1 MSPKNSPF
9 VFICAG
15 MSLDGKISNFK
26 RQQAPIS
33 SDNDKEMLL
42 DARAEADAIL
52 IGGNTLRQDDP
63 SLTLKTQKR
72 KNDRIRAGRAPEPIK
87 ITVVSN
93 AGSLDLDGKF
103 FTEGEGEKMIFTTAK
118 TTDRRI
124 EEIRKKA
131 KVYVLGE
138 KVVDLEKMM
147 FFLFEEGIKSV
158 LVEGGGELNAALL
171 EKDLVDEIRLKI
183 GDLIIGGRDAA
194 TLVDGEGFDLLG
206 AKKVKFQSVVQGKNH
221 IIVKAKIVK

>member
-1 MSPKNSPF
+1 MLKKNRPF

-26 RQQAPIS
+26 KEQTPIS
-33 SDNDKEMLL
+33 SDDNRETLF
-42 DARAEADAIL
+42 DARAEVDAVM

-72 KNDRIRAGRAPEPIK
+72 KNDRIRAGRTPEPIK
-87 ITVVSN
+87 IAVVSN
-93 AGSLDLDGKF
+93 AGNLDLNGKF
-103 FTEGEGEKMIFTTAK
+103 FTEGEGEKMIFTTTK

-138 KVVDLEKMM
+138 KVVDLEKML
-147 FFLFEEGIKSV
+147 FFLFEEGVKTI
-158 LVEGGGELNAALL
+158 LVEGGGELNSALL
-171 EKDLVDEIRLKI
+171 EKDLVDELRLKV
-183 GDLIIGGRDAA
+183 GNLIIGGRDSV
-194 TLVDGEGFDLLG
+194 TLVDGEGFDLLSV
-206 AKKVKFQSVVQGKNH
+206 KKVKFQSVVQEKNH
-221 IIVKAKIVK
+221 LIVKVKVVK